1 MKQQPDIDPDRV
13 AVAGFCYG
21 GGAAVRYAAAH
32 PGAAAAVGVFYGRP
46 LTPGK
51 ASTGGG
57 APAAASRGSAGAD
70 GGSSSGEDGSSGGDA
85 YAALT
90 GVPVFAV
97 YGGRDSQFPA
107 SVVDGFEVR
116 AGGCTAHCPTLQVLP
131 CPTQV
136 AALAP
141 THHIAVVSSQ
151 ASLRS
156 VGAPSTFRRYPDQG
170 HAFIADAA
178 AARKAGTDA
187 ADAWSA
193 WADFLGTHLSD

>member
-1 MKQQPDIDPDRV
+1 MLARHIV
-13 AVAGFCYG
+13 
-21 GGAAVRYAAAH
+21 GA
-32 PGAAAAVGVFYGRP
+32 
-46 LTPGK
+46 
-51 ASTGGG
+51 
-57 APAAASRGSAGAD
+57 SAGAD